1 MDKKKALNKEEK
13 DVEITIIY
21 DYNKSKEIKIDD
33 KIKEIIKQG
42 LGETISREKLLG
54 EIFVK
59 KNKTNCKMI
68 INGKEK
74 EICSYLPNYHEYL
87 DKGKLILKLIVN
99 KNITDISYMFSG
111 CLSLISLPNISK
123 INSNY
128 ITNIRGMFFYCS
140 SLIYID
146 DISRWETKNINDL
159 IGIFQKCTNLISIP
173 DISKW
178 NTNYIT
184 DIGNIFNGCS
194 SLTSLP
200 DISNWNTENMINM
213 WGIFDGCSSL
223 TSLPD
228 ISKWNKKM

>member
-1 MDKKKALNKEEK
+1 MENKEEI
-13 DVEITIIY
+13 DEITIIN
-21 DYNKSKEIKIDD
+21 DYNRSEGIEISD
-33 KIKEIIKQG
+33 EIRESIKQE
-42 LGETISREKLLG
+42 LGETISRKKLFG
-54 EIFVK
+54 EIYVK
-59 KNKTNCKMI
+59 NNINKCKMI
-68 INGKEK
+68 INGKDQK
-74 EICSYLPNYHEYL
+74 ICSYLPNYHEYL